1 MPVIDH
7 PRPGDGAAD
16 DPGGTAG
23 EAANVD
29 TDDLRTPHPYALPGG
44 TLRRSL
50 VLIGRGLADSRR
62 TSTVAV
68 VAAAVYGVGTV
79 ASGWLLGRVTDQVVA
94 PAVAERSL
102 DAGQV
107 WAAGGALL
115 VVGLLTAAAVAL
127 RRIYAGWAAY
137 EIQAAH
143 RLRVTR
149 QYLRLPMS
157 WHRRHPTGRLL
168 SNANADA
175 EAASGVF
182 VPLPFALGVV
192 VMMLVASVA
201 MFLAD
206 PWLGAIGVSVLPLV
220 VLANAV
226 YRRRMAPAVTRSQR
240 LRAAVS
246 DVAHESFEAAL
257 LVKSL
262 GTAEREERRFAAV
275 TEDLRE
281 ANVAMGRVRA
291 VFDPVIEL
299 LPSAA
304 TLAVIAAGA
313 WRVQEGA
320 AATGDVVT
328 VAYLLTV
335 MTMPIRSI
343 GFVLGEVPRSLVGHD
358 RIARVVDATGTLTG
372 GRAVL
377 GGRGGLE
384 VRVEDV
390 TFTVPARL
398 AKDPDG
404 APAGRPG
411 RDPGTVDLLS
421 GVSLRV
427 APRATVALVGA
438 TGAGKSTLAALVARL
453 MDPTAGRVLLGGHD
467 VRELDPAARTAAVA
481 LVSQSTFVFDDTV
494 RGNVTLD
501 DGDRFDDDDVWAAL
515 RTARAEDFVRALPAG
530 LDTVVGERGATLS
543 GGQRQRLAIAR
554 ALVRRPR
561 LLVLD
566 DATSAVDPVVEQ
578 EILAGLGA
586 GEGGTSVLL
595 VAYRTSTI
603 ALADEVVHLDAGRV
617 VDAGTHAELA
627 ERDPGYRELVTAYAV
642 RTAEREAARA
652 GRAGGGDR

>member
-1 MPVIDH
+1 MPV
-7 PRPGDGAAD
+7 PAP
-16 DPGGTAG
+16 
-23 EAANVD
+23 EAAP
-29 TDDLRTPHPYALPGG
+29 TPSRGADGRRPYTLAGG

-50 VLIGRGLADSRR
+50 ALLGRGIADSPR
-62 TSTVAV
+62 TSTIAII
-68 VAAAVYGVGTV
+68 ASAVYGVGTV
-79 ASGWLLGRVTDQVVA
+79 ASGWLLGQITDSVIA
-94 PAVAERSL
+94 PAVAEGTVSPSQAWR
-102 DAGQV
+102 AGAV
-107 WAAGGALL
+107 LL
-115 VVGLLTAAAVAL
+115 VVGLVTAAGVAL

-137 EIQAAH
+137 EIQAVH

-157 WHRRHPTGRLL
+157 WHRRHPTGQLL

-182 VPLPFALGVV
+182 VPLPFALGVA
-192 VMMLVASVA
+192 VMMVVASAA

-206 PWLGAIGVSVLPLV
+206 PLLGAIGVTVLPLIV
-220 VLANAV
+220 IANAFF
-226 YRRRMAPAVTRSQR
+226 RRRMSPAVTRSQR
-240 LRAAVS
+240 LRAEVS

-262 GTAEREERRFAAV
+262 GTADVETERFAAS
-275 TEDLRE
+275 TEELRD
-281 ANVAMGRVRA
+281 ANVNMGRIRA

-304 TLAVIAAGA
+304 TLAVIAVGA
-313 WRVQEGA
+313 WRVRTGA
-320 AATGDVVT
+320 AVTGDVVT

-343 GFVLGEVPRSLVGHD
+343 GFVLGELPRSLVGHD
-358 RIARVVDATGTLTG
+358 RIARVVDATGALTTG
-372 GRAVL
+372 PV
-377 GGRGGLE
+377 GLDGTE
-384 VRVEDV
+384 GLDVRVEDV

-398 AKDPDG
+398 AVGPEG
-404 APAGRPG
+404 AAAGRPG
-411 RDPGTVDLLS
+411 EQPGTVDLLR
-421 GVSLRV
+421 GVSMHV
-427 APRATVALVGA
+427 APGRTVALVGP

-453 MDPTAGRVLLGGHD
+453 MDPTHGRVLLDGHD
-467 VRELDPAARTAAVA
+467 ASEIDAEGRTRAVA

-494 RGNVTLD
+494 RGNITLD
-501 DGDRFDDDDVWAAL
+501 DSGRFDDDQVWAAL
-515 RTARAEDFVRALPAG
+515 RTARGEGFVRALPDG

-561 LLVLD
+561 LLILD

-578 EILAGLGA
+578 QILAGLGA
-586 GEGGTSVLL
+586 TGAGGPTVLL

-617 VDAGTHAELA
+617 AGVGTHEDLTV
-627 ERDPGYRELVTAYAV
+627 RDPGYNELVTAYAV
-642 RTAEREAARA
+642 RTAEREAARDA
-652 GRAGGGDR
+652 GREAHRAAAGEGRR

>member
-1 MPVIDH
+1 MN
-7 PRPGDGAAD
+7 AD
-16 DPGGTAG
+16 D
-23 EAANVD
+23 
-29 TDDLRTPHPYALPGG
+29 DDLRTPHPYALPGG

-62 TSTVAV
+62 TSAVAV
-68 VAAAVYGVGTV
+68 AAAAVYGVGTV

-206 PWLGAIGVSVLPLV
+206 PWLGAIGVSVLPMV
-220 VLANAV
+220 VVANAV

-275 TEDLRE
+275 TEELRE

-313 WRVQEGA
+313 WRVRAGA

-358 RIARVVDATGTLTG
+358 RIARVVDATGALTG
-372 GRAVL
+372 GRAVP

-384 VRVEDV
+384 VCVEDV

-427 APRATVALVGA
+427 APGATVALVGA
-438 TGAGKSTLAALVARL
+438 TGSGKSTLAGLVARL
-453 MDPTAGRVLLGGHD
+453 MDPTSGRVLLGGHD
-467 VRELDPAARTAAVA
+467 VRDLDPAARTGAVA